1 MHATELVDIQKQLKY
16 EVCMTAEKEE
26 RQQSIRMNLW
36 ILQHFVGKKKCLH
49 AFCGYHVNLRL

>member
-36 ILQHFVGKKKCLH
+36 ILQHFVEKE
-49 AFCGYHVNLRL
+49 